1 MIPYHTLEESKN
13 ALGRNLTLAETLWFN
28 YSAKKSDFVL
38 HCHTTLF
45 LCLFYST
52 APIPFAL
59 IELSGYKKLN
69 KYKIQPSVKSTFLEM
84 FKCYKYVIKTFI
96 IVVGPVQIVSY
107 PFIKWLG
114 IRTSLP
120 LPSKWELFWQ
130 LLVYFLIEDYAS
142 YWIHRMLHCKWG
154 YENIHK
160 VHHEYKTPIGFAG
173 PYAYWVEIWIFGIPI
188 LFGPVLVPGHIVTFW
203 LWFILR
209 HLETIET
216 HSGYEFP
223 WSFTKYIPFY
233 GGPAYHDYHHFVG
246 GKSQGNFAPVFT
258 YCHYIYGTQKGYQYK
273 KRMHEKMSPTYTIN
287 KVE

>member
-1 MIPYHTLEESKN
+1 MIPYHTLEESKD
-13 ALGRNLTLAETLWFN
+13 ALGRNLTFAETVWFN

-38 HCHTTLF
+38 HCHNTLF
-45 LCLFYST
+45 LCLFYSI

-59 IELSGYKKLN
+59 IELSGCKKLN
-69 KYKIQPSVKSTFLEM
+69 KYKIQPSVKRTFLEM

-96 IVVGPVQIVSY
+96 IAVGPLQIVSY

-114 IRTSLP
+114 IRTSLS
-120 LPSKWELFWQ
+120 LPSRWELFWQ

-173 PYAYWVEIWIFGIPI
+173 PYVHLFELWSFGIPA
-188 LFGPVLVPGHIVTFW
+188 LLGPILVPGHIVTFW

-209 HLETIET
+209 QLEAIET

-233 GGPAYHDYHHFVG
+233 GGPTYHDYHHSVG
-246 GKSQGNFAPVFT
+246 GTSQGNFASVFT
-258 YCHYIYGTQKGYQYK
+258 YCDYIYGTQKGYQYK
-273 KRMHEKMSPTYTIN
+273 KRIYENMSPSNTFN

>member
-1 MIPYHTLEESKN
+1 MIPYHTLEESKHV
-13 ALGRNLTLAETLWFN
+13 LGRNLTSAETLWFN

-38 HCHTTLF
+38 HCHNTLF
-45 LCLFYST
+45 LCFFYSI

-69 KYKIQPSVKSTFLEM
+69 QYKIQPYVKRTFMEM
-84 FKCYKYVIKTFI
+84 FKCYKYVMKTFI
-96 IVVGPVQIVSY
+96 IAVGPVQIFSY
-107 PFIKWLG
+107 PTIKWLG

-120 LPSKWELFWQ
+120 LPSRWELFWQ
-130 LLVYFLIEDYAS
+130 ILVYFLIEDYAN

-160 VHHEYKTPIGFAG
+160 VHHEYKAPIGFAA
-173 PYAYWVEIWIFGIPI
+173 PYAHWAEIWMLGIPAF
-188 LFGPVLVPGHIVTFW
+188 LGPVLVPGHIVTYW

-209 HLETIET
+209 QLEAIDT

-246 GKSQGNFAPVFT
+246 GTSQGNFASVFT
-258 YCHYIYGTQKGYQYK
+258 YCDYIYGTQKGYQYK
-273 KRMHEKMSPTYTIN
+273 KRMNEKMSQN
-287 KVE
+287 DKVD